1 MQRSVEAV
9 LAMVVC
15 CSPASAGPAV
25 AHGSF
30 DPAQRNFGCS
40 GSIFRALS
48 KSSLTAACGASKVS
62 VEKVTG
68 AEGEG
73 VTVGLGW
80 DYGGLVKD
88 WRGGGARAGET
99 DPRRPGKSAA
109 RLSAGRRTGAGA
121 LRAGGRDGCGE
132 RRAGLQIRRHQSR
145 RGPYYRHEDHLLL
158 RQLSREAPFS
168 RSREKMSAKPTDE
181 GRSSAARRLP
191 DVPLRAHA

>member
-1 MQRSVEAV
+1 MRRSLGAA

-15 CSPASAGPAV
+15 CSPGSAGPAV
-25 AHGSF
+25 APGSF

-40 GSIFRALS
+40 GFIFRALS
-48 KSSLTAACGASKVS
+48 KSLLTAAYGASKVS

-73 VTVGLGW
+73 VTMGLGW

-88 WRGGGARAGET
+88 SRGGALGPVKP

-121 LRAGGRDGCGE
+121 LRAGGRDGRGE
-132 RRAGLQIRRHQSR
+132 RRAGLQIRRPQSR